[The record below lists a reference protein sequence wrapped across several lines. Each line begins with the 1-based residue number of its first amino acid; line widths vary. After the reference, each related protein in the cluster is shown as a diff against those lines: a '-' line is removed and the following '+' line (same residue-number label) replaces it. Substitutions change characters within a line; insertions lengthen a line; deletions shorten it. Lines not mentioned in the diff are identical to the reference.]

1 MTMYWLA
8 GLMGVC
14 VLATVA
20 FGVWLELRPAGAPSL
35 SPRWARGGLL
45 ANVLLFTV
53 ALALTLFF
61 GIDDALAQA
70 AAAGAKE
77 VSSGVGL
84 ALIGVGIPTAGAAIG
99 AGIALGPVG
108 SSALAVLAEKP
119 EAFGRTLIFMGLAE
133 GIAIYGLVMSIL
145 MLGRI

>member
-1 MTMYWLA
+1 MYWLV
-8 GLMGVC
+8 GLMGAG
-14 VLATVA
+14 VLATIA
-20 FGVWLELRPAGAPSL
+20 FGMYLELRPAGALNL
-35 SPRWARGGLL
+35 SPRWAKGGLL
-45 ANVLLFTV
+45 ANALVFAA

-61 GIDDALAQA
+61 GIDDVLAQA
-70 AAAGAKE
+70 AAGGAKE

>member
-1 MTMYWLA
+1 MHSLI
-8 GLMGVC
+8 GLMGAC
-14 VLATVA
+14 VAATILL
-20 FGVWLELRPAGAPSL
+20 GMYLELRPEESAPIA
-35 SPRWARGGLL
+35 PRWLKGSLF
-45 ANVLLFTV
+45 ANMLVFAV
-53 ALALTLFF
+53 ALAATLIL
-61 GIDDALAQA
+61 GIDEALAQA
-70 AAAGAKE
+70 APGGTKDI
-77 VSSGVGL
+77 STGLGL
-84 ALIGVGIPTAGAAIG
+84 ALIGVGIPTAFAAIG

>member
-1 MTMYWLA
+1 MYWLV
-8 GLMGVC
+8 GLMGAS
-14 VLATVA
+14 VLATIAMGA
-20 FGVWLELRPAGAPSL
+20 FLELRPAGAPPL
-35 SPRWARGGLL
+35 SARWAKGGLL
-45 ANVLLFTV
+45 ANLLTFAV
-53 ALALTLFF
+53 ALAATLFL

-77 VSSGVGL
+77 VSTGVGM

>member
-1 MTMYWLA
+1 MTAYWIA
-8 GLMGVC
+8 GLPGAAAV
-14 VLATVA
+14 VTVA
-20 FGVWLELRPAGAPSL
+20 CGVYLELRPAAPRL
-35 SPRWARGGLL
+35 SPRLAKAGLL
-45 ANVLLFTV
+45 ANVLVFAA

-61 GIDDALAQA
+61 GIGDALAQ

>member
-1 MTMYWLA
+1 M
-8 GLMGVC
+8 
-14 VLATVA
+14 
-20 FGVWLELRPAGAPSL
+20 
-35 SPRWARGGLL
+35 
-45 ANVLLFTV
+45 LLFAV
-53 ALALTLFF
+53 ALTLTLFL

>member
-1 MTMYWLA
+1 MHGLI
-8 GLMGVC
+8 GLMGAC
-14 VLATVA
+14 VAATILL
-20 FGVWLELRPAGAPSL
+20 GMYLELRPDGAAPIA
-35 SPRWARGGLL
+35 PRWLKAGLFSNML
-45 ANVLLFTV
+45 VFAV
-53 ALALTLFF
+53 ALAATLIL
-61 GIDDALAQA
+61 GIDEALAQA
-70 AAAGAKE
+70 APGGPKDI
-77 VSSGVGL
+77 STGVGL
-84 ALIGVGIPTAGAAIG
+84 ALIGVGIPTGFAAVG

>member
-1 MTMYWLA
+1 MVWLV
-8 GLMGVC
+8 GLMGMC
-14 VLATVA
+14 VLATIVL
-20 FGVWLELRPAGAPSL
+20 GVWLELRPAGAPRL
-35 SPRWARGGLL
+35 SPRWAKAGLL
-45 ANVLLFTV
+45 GNVLLFGA
-53 ALALTLFF
+53 ALAVTLLA
-61 GIDDALAQA
+61 GIDEALAQA
-70 AAAGAKE
+70 AVAGAKE

>member
-1 MTMYWLA
+1 MHSLI
-8 GLMGVC
+8 GLMGAC
-14 VLATVA
+14 VAATILL
-20 FGVWLELRPAGAPSL
+20 GMYLELRPAEAAPVA
-35 SPRWARGGLL
+35 PRWLKGSLF
-45 ANVLLFTV
+45 ANMLVFAV
-53 ALALTLFF
+53 ALAATLIL
-61 GIDDALAQA
+61 GVDEALAQA
-70 AAAGAKE
+70 APGGAKDI
-77 VSSGVGL
+77 STGLGL
-84 ALIGVGIPTAGAAIG
+84 ALIGVGIPTAFAAIG

>member
-1 MTMYWLA
+1 MVLLV
-8 GLMGVC
+8 GLMGLC
-14 VLATVA
+14 VLATIA
-20 FGVWLELRPAGAPSL
+20 LGVYLELRPARASPL
-35 SPRWARGGLL
+35 SRRWARGSLL
-45 ANVLLFTV
+45 GNVLVFGV
-53 ALALTLFF
+53 ALAATLLV
-61 GIDDALAQA
+61 GIDGALAQA

-77 VSSGVGL
+77 VTSGVGL

>member
-1 MTMYWLA
+1 
-8 GLMGVC
+8 MGAC
-14 VLATVA
+14 VFATIA
-20 FGVWLELRPAGAPSL
+20 IGAYLELRPAGASAV
-35 SPRWARGGLL
+35 SPRLARGGLL
-45 ANVLLFTV
+45 ANALGFAV
-53 ALALTLFF
+53 ALAATLFL
-61 GIDDALAQA
+61 GIGDALAQA

>member
-1 MTMYWLA
+1 MYWLVA
-8 GLMGVC
+8 LMGLC
-14 VLATVA
+14 VLATIA
-20 FGVWLELRPAGAPSL
+20 LGAYFELNPIGARRL
-35 SPRWARGGLL
+35 SPRWAKGGLL
-45 ANVLLFTV
+45 TNVLLF
-53 ALALTLFF
+53 ALALTVTLFL

>member
-1 MTMYWLA
+1 MYWLVA
-8 GLMGVC
+8 LMGLC
-14 VLATVA
+14 VLATIA
-20 FGVWLELRPAGAPSL
+20 LGAYFELNPIGGRRL
-35 SPRWARGGLL
+35 SPRWAKGGLL
-45 ANVLLFTV
+45 TNVLLFAV
-53 ALALTLFF
+53 ALTVTLFL